1 MKVNLKRVIT
11 DSPVFA
17 IEKHARCV
25 GADEPTVST
34 FKERES
40 LTGGARQIGS
50 VKTINR
56 IWHWLLQ
63 DAAIRCLQLI
73 LNGSNNQLRSK
84 RAKGSRRATG
94 RALPIE

>member
-17 IEKHARCV
+17 IEKHARCI

-84 RAKGSRRATG
+84 KGKRVAKRDGARAAD
-94 RALPIE
+94 

>member
-73 LNGSNNQLRSK
+73 PQWLKQSIAVQKGK
-84 RAKGSRRATG
+84 RVATRDGARA
-94 RALPIE
+94 AD